1 MASALDTLCGQAYG
15 GRRYNL
21 LGIYKQRAMLL
32 LTLVS
37 VPLAIIWF
45 YTGEILLLF
54 GQDADIAA
62 EAGTY
67 ARWMIPA
74 LFAYGLLQCH
84 VRFLQTQNIVLP
96 VMASAGATAA
106 CHLVVCWV
114 LVFTLGMGS
123 KGAALSNAVSYWV
136 NVAILAVY
144 VRVSSACKETWTGF
158 STEAFRDALS
168 FFRLAIPSALMVWYA
183 IDTHVYVCIDQ
194 PLLWCCRYGTTDGA
208 NVIAAWKC
216 GRLSLLCS
224 CQASFQIPS
233 WRRPSYP
240 SG

>member
-84 VRFLQTQNIVLP
+84 VRFLQTQNIVQP
-96 VMASAGATAA
+96 VMASAGAAAA
-106 CHLVVCWV
+106 CHLFVCWL
-114 LVFTLGMGS
+114 LVYALGMGS
-123 KGAALSNAVSYWV
+123 KGDALSNAMERGS
-136 NVAILAVY
+136 ASR
-144 VRVSSACKETWTGF
+144 VREGF
-158 STEAFRDALS
+158 PRVQGDVD
-168 FFRLAIPSALMVWYA
+168 RLLHGGLP
-183 IDTHVYVCIDQ
+183 
-194 PLLWCCRYGTTDGA
+194 
-208 NVIAAWKC
+208 
-216 GRLSLLCS
+216 
-224 CQASFQIPS
+224 
-233 WRRPSYP
+233 
-240 SG
+240 